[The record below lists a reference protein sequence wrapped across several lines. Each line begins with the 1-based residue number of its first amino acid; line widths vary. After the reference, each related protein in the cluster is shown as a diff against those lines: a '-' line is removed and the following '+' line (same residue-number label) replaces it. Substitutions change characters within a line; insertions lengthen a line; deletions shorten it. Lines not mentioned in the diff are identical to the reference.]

1 MKKQIVL
8 IMVFMF
14 GAVINPIIA
23 QEDVRISKNDFK
35 DLKEGFDEAWENIRE
50 GENYFERG
58 KIFYK
63 MALPHYLAAN
73 KYNPDN
79 AELNYKIGVC
89 YIYSDKKP
97 KALSY
102 LQQASKLKSD
112 VAKDILYFTA
122 RAYHYNYKFDEA
134 VEAYTTYRNSLS
146 SRDFKEE
153 GRKIDKLIQ
162 ECYNGKELMKNPL
175 RVFVDNAGKNIN
187 SAYSDYSPL
196 ITADESMMIFT
207 SRRENTTG
215 GKKNIDNSY
224 FEDIYVSYKKHE
236 EWTSAKNLGEPLN
249 TENNDATVGISPD
262 GQQLFVYKGNIG
274 NGDIFV
280 CHLDGDTWSEPEDLP
295 RTINTKYQEA
305 SASFSPD
312 GNTMYFVSN
321 RQDLNFGKRDIYM
334 SKKNKKG
341 EWGEAVNLGNVVNSP
356 ESEMGVF
363 MHPDGR
369 TLYFSSRGHNTMG
382 GYDVFKTYFNDSS
395 WAEPQNVGYPINT
408 PDDDVFFVMTA
419 SGRKAYYSS
428 IREDGLGDR
437 DIYSITYLNPEL
449 IVLSNEDNLLAGT
462 AESTIRE
469 EDAKNVETMTNVARL
484 TLLSG
489 TITDSK
495 TGKPIG
501 ATIEIVDN
509 EKNEVVSEF
518 ASNTKTGNYLVS
530 LPAGKNYGIAVKA
543 DGYLFHSEHINIPK
557 ISDYQ
562 EITNNI
568 ELHKIEVGAKIILKN
583 IFFETGKSDINL
595 KYDAELKRL
604 VKVMNENPTI
614 QIEISGHTD
623 NVGSYASN
631 KALSQARAKAVVDY
645 LILHDIEP
653 KRLTHKGYSYDK
665 PIATNDTEEG
675 RQKNRRVEFVII
687 KK

>member
-1 MKKQIVL
+1 MKKQIIVL
-8 IMVFMF
+8 LGLML
-14 GAVINPIIA
+14 GALIKPIAA

-35 DLKEGFDEAWENIRE
+35 DLKEGFDEAWENVRE
-50 GENYFERG
+50 GESYFERG

-97 KALSY
+97 KALTY

-112 VAKDILYFTA
+112 VAEDIRYFIG
-122 RAYHYNYKFDEA
+122 RAYHYNYKFDKA
-134 VEAYTTYRNSLS
+134 VEIYTEYRNSLS
-146 SRDFKEE
+146 SRDFKEK
-153 GRKIDKLIQ
+153 GGKIDKLIQ

-175 RVFVDNAGKNIN
+175 RVFVDNAGQNIN
-187 SAYSDYSPL
+187 SVYSDYSPL

-224 FEDIYVSYKKHE
+224 FEDIYVSYKKNKK
-236 EWTSAKNLGEPLN
+236 WTPAENLGEPLN

-280 CHLDGDTWSEPEDLP
+280 CHLDGDTWSEPDDLP

-341 EWGEAVNLGNVVNSP
+341 EWDEAVNLGNVVNSP

-382 GYDVFKTYFNDSS
+382 GYDVFKTYFNDST
-395 WAEPQNVGYPINT
+395 WTEPQNLGYPINT

-437 DIYSITYLNPEL
+437 DIYSITYLSPEL

-469 EDAKNVETMTNVARL
+469 EDTKDVETMTNIARL

-495 TGKPIG
+495 TSKPIG

-518 ASNTKTGNYLVS
+518 ASNSKTGNYLVS

-543 DGYLFHSEHINIPK
+543 NGYLFHSEHINIPK
-557 ISDYQ
+557 TSDYQ

-568 ELHKIEVGAKIILKN
+568 KLHKIEVGAKIILKN
-583 IFFETGKSDINL
+583 IFFETGKSEINL

-631 KALSQARAKAVVDY
+631 KALSKARAKAVVDY
-645 LILHDIEP
+645 LILHGIEP
-653 KRLTHKGYSYDK
+653 KRLTYKGYSYDK